1 VESDVAISFFK
12 TYKSVKNKYCLEQ
25 ERIDTMTTPT
35 PPGNSKLSN
44 EILPGVDTAEMQ
56 LPLWQA
62 HMWFVVLWCMMLVD
76 IVDRFA
82 LGACMPLIKKE
93 FALTDAQGGM
103 LNSVFAFSVAA
114 LAVPVSILAFKW
126 SRRKVLAIM
135 VAVWSIATWGTGLAK
150 GYTSLLAARFSL
162 GVGEAGYAPIAYS
175 FVSIWYPKSMRGLMF
190 GWLQVANQAAAT
202 LGLMLCGWIA
212 FTYGWQACFGILAV
226 PGLILATLGW
236 FMPDFKNKVNA
247 KVNQIEQDDAATSK
261 AGMKE
266 AFLFSI
272 KTPSVLFSILMTGFV
287 LVGSTAVAL
296 WGVTLYVRTFGMNIK
311 EASAFIGY
319 VGLISVFIPV
329 VMGKIADLLV
339 RKRQDGRLIASVI
352 SACAYLVAGAVFTYD
367 CLHTKDLVVAF
378 ITYGLLKGF
387 LIAATAN
394 ANNLT
399 QDLVPPHYRT
409 ITNSLIPISNQGIGG
424 MTGPLLCGILS
435 DKLGINLAFLYI
447 VAIGFTLQMIATIVC
462 KVNFKKDLLRLES
475 LGRFNLERE

>member
-1 VESDVAISFFK
+1 
-12 TYKSVKNKYCLEQ
+12 
-25 ERIDTMTTPT
+25 MTTPT
-35 PPGNSKLSN
+35 TPTPSDSTISN
-44 EILPGVDTAEMQ
+44 EILPGVDTAEMK

-62 HMWFVVLWCMMLVD
+62 HLWFAVLWGMMLVD

-103 LNSVFAFSVAA
+103 LNSVFAFSVAI
-114 LAVPVSILAFKW
+114 LAVPVSMIAFKW

-135 VAVWSIATWGTGLAK
+135 VAIWSIATWGTGLAK
-150 GYTSLLAARFSL
+150 GYYSLLTARFAL

-175 FVSIWYPKSMRGLMF
+175 FVSIWYPKSMRGLML
-190 GWLQVANQAAAT
+190 GWLQVANQIAAT
-202 LGLMLCGWIA
+202 IGLMLCGWIA

-226 PGLILATLGW
+226 PGLILAAIGW

-247 KVNQIEQDDAATSK
+247 QVDKMEQADASTPKVS
-261 AGMKE
+261 MKE
-266 AFLFSI
+266 AFAFSL

-296 WGVTLYVRTFGMNIK
+296 WGVTLYVRTFDMNVK

-319 VGLISVFIPV
+319 VGLASVFIPIA
-329 VMGKIADLLV
+329 MGKCGDLLV
-339 RKRQDGRLIASVI
+339 RKRQDGRLIASGI
-352 SACAYLVAGAVFTYD
+352 SACVYLIAGAVFTYD
-367 CLHTKDLVVAF
+367 CLHAKDLVVAF

-394 ANNLT
+394 ANTLT
-399 QDLVPPHYRT
+399 NDLVPPHYRT

-435 DKLGINLAFLYI
+435 DKFGINMAFLYI

-462 KVNFKKDLLRLES
+462 KVNFKKDLEKLES
-475 LGRFNLERE
+475 MGRFKLERE